1 MKIILT
7 LIIFICHFSHGQEK
21 FVIQNV
27 KLFDG
32 YSVKEDVDVLIEN
45 GSIKRIGKVKKSDYD
60 GSLVIEGY
68 GKTIIPGMVNCH
80 VHAWLPY
87 HLKNAMQAGVFA
99 VLDMHTSVLPDSLK
113 KLKLSEGYARF
124 YSTGYAATVDQ
135 GHGTQYG
142 FPVPTIN
149 ENRNP
154 EQFIEEAVARGSDYI
169 KIIYEPQEPT
179 LSIEQIRRLVAASKK
194 KRLLTVVHISRIE
207 YARSLVDLGLDG
219 YAHMWKDAPV
229 SGSFLD
235 SIANRGMFVIPTVSV
250 MEGIIEY
257 YLSQGR
263 EVPFSPLD
271 VLTSEVNR
279 LSNAGIKVLAG
290 TDPPNVGL
298 DYGSSLHN
306 ELNLFVSGGL
316 SPLEALKTATS
327 HPNEV
332 FDLGSIGIIKEG
344 TLANFNLIDG
354 DPLEN
359 IEDISKI
366 ESIWADGVKIK

>member
-1 MKIILT
+1 MKNIILLIILT
-7 LIIFICHFSHGQEK
+7 SYFSFGQEK
-21 FVIQNV
+21 LIIQNV

-32 YSVKEDVDVLIEN
+32 HSVRKDVDVLINN
-45 GSIKRIGKVKKSDYD
+45 GSIKKIGKVKKREYEGSSVID
-60 GSLVIEGY
+60 GS

-99 VLDMHTSVLPDSLK
+99 VLDMHTSVRPDSLK
-113 KLKLSEGYARF
+113 KLKLSDGYARF
-124 YSTGYAATVDQ
+124 YSTGYAATVDH

-142 FPVPTIN
+142 FSVPTIN

-154 EQFIEEAVARGSDYI
+154 EQFVEEAAARGSDYI

-179 LSIEQIRRLVAASKK
+179 LSIDQIRQIVAASIDKG
-194 KRLLTVVHISRIE
+194 LLTVAHISRSE
-207 YARSLVDLGLDG
+207 HARSLVDLGLNG
-219 YAHMWKDAPV
+219 FAHMWKDAPV
-229 SGSFLD
+229 SSSFLD
-235 SIANRGMFVIPTVSV
+235 SIAAREMFVIPTVSV

-257 YLSQGR
+257 YKSQGR
-263 EVPFSPLD
+263 QVPFSTLD
-271 VLTSEVNR
+271 ILMSEVSR
-279 LSNAGIKVLAG
+279 LSDAGIKVLAG

-306 ELNLFVSGGL
+306 ELKLFVGGGL

-327 HPNEV
+327 NPNEV
-332 FDLGSIGIIKEG
+332 FDLGPIGIIEEG

-359 IEDISKI
+359 IEEISNI
-366 ESIWADGVKIK
+366 ESIWADGVKIN